1 MRLRRPS
8 GFVKM
13 HPIVFYLLTADIFII
28 SGFGLIDPIFAVFLT
43 DSITGMT
50 LTSVGVASSIFLVS
64 KSVVQLPF
72 ARHVDTHNDAND
84 LAWLLR
90 ATTVVMLVPLLY
102 IVAENVYHIYFIQFL
117 YGIGSGIA
125 YATWLGLWSL
135 HLDRGKESFEWSM
148 HSTLTSIG
156 TAIAATMGAV
166 IAEAYGF
173 NALFMTVSALSFC
186 GVVLLLGLQRN
197 ARVYARHHHPGEL

>member
-1 MRLRRPS
+1 
-8 GFVKM
+8 M

-43 DSITGMT
+43 DKIEGMT
-50 LTSVGVASSIFLVS
+50 LTAVGVASSIFLVS

-84 LAWLLR
+84 LKWLLR
-90 ATTVVMLVPLLY
+90 ATTIVMLVPLLY
-102 IVAENVYHIYFIQFL
+102 IAAENVYHVYLIQL
-117 YGIGSGIA
+117 VYGLGSGIV

-135 HLDRGKESFEWSM
+135 HLDKGKESFEWSM
-148 HSTLTSIG
+148 HSTLTSVG
-156 TAIAATMGAV
+156 TAVAATMGAV

-173 NALFMTVSALSFC
+173 NTLFIIVSALSL
-186 GVVLLLGLQRN
+186 GGVLLLLHLQRN
-197 ARVYARHHHPGEL
+197 TRMYARHHHPGEL